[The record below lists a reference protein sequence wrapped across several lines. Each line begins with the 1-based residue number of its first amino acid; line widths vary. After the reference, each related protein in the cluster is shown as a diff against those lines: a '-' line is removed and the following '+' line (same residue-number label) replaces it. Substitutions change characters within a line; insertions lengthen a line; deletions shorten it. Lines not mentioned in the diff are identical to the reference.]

1 MDINE
6 KYQAQLKML
15 TNALIDFKKSL
26 DADMGKYDELEQN
39 WIKNAQIQKF
49 EFCIEDRN
57 KLSHIYK
64 LEMFE
69 SMASNLGNNFNA
81 MEQTNIILQDLSNA
95 EFNR

>member
-39 WIKNAQIQKF
+39 WCQCTPS
-49 EFCIEDRN
+49 CI
-57 KLSHIYK
+57 SVH
-64 LEMFE
+64 
-69 SMASNLGNNFNA
+69 S
-81 MEQTNIILQDLSNA
+81 Q
-95 EFNR
+95 